1 MCPERGLL
9 LAAVPAIVAAL
20 THPPATAKPAASIED
35 VPICPVDVLGTAA
48 WVWIQAGTAAWV
60 RMQVGTAAWARMQA
74 GTVVWAQTQGQQRSL
89 ANQDIVRA
97 LGPIIIISHVTLH
110 SPELL
115 YPLPARC
122 TITELKKKKV
132 KK

>member
-60 RMQVGTAAWARMQA
+60 RMQVGT
-74 GTVVWAQTQGQQRSL
+74 VVWVQTQGQQRSL

-110 SPELL
+110 
-115 YPLPARC
+115 
-122 TITELKKKKV
+122 
-132 KK
+132 